1 MKIVLQ
7 RVTRALV
14 SVENSVVSEIGSGYV
29 LLVGVGQE
37 DTEDTVANM
46 AETVANLRIMPDENG
61 KMNRS
66 ILETHGEILVVS
78 QFTLYA
84 DTNRGRRPFFGNA
97 AEPEKAKQL
106 LRSFVSALSGFGIV
120 VKEGEFGAHMQVEL
134 VNDGPVTIVLE

>member
-14 SVENSVVSEIGSGYV
+14 SIENNVVSEIGAGYV

-37 DTEDTVANM
+37 DTEATLAEMV
-46 AETVANLRIMPDENG
+46 ETVANLRIMPDENG

-84 DTNRGRRPFFGNA
+84 DTSRGRRPFFGNA

>member
-1 MKIVLQ
+1 MKVVLQ

-14 SVENSVVSEIGSGYV
+14 SVENSVVSEIGAGYV
-29 LLVGVGQE
+29 LLVGIGQE
-37 DTEDTVANM
+37 DTEGTLAEM
-46 AETVANLRIMPDENG
+46 AETVANLRIMSDEND
-61 KMNRS
+61 KMNWS

-84 DTNRGRRPFFGNA
+84 DTSRGRRPFFGNA

-106 LRSFVSALSGFGIV
+106 LRSFVSAISGFGIV
-120 VKEGEFGAHMQVEL
+120 AKEGEFGAHMQVEL

>member
-1 MKIVLQ
+1 MVLQ

-14 SVENSVVSEIGSGYV
+14 SVENSVVSEIGAGYV
-29 LLVGVGQE
+29 LLVGIGQE
-37 DTEDTVANM
+37 DTEGTLAEM
-46 AETVANLRIMPDENG
+46 AETVANLRIMSDEND
-61 KMNRS
+61 KMNWS

-84 DTNRGRRPFFGNA
+84 DTSRGRRPFFGNA

-106 LRSFVSALSGFGIV
+106 LRSFVSAISGFGIV
-120 VKEGEFGAHMQVEL
+120 AKEGEFGAHMQVEL

>member
-14 SVENSVVSEIGSGYV
+14 SIENNVVSEIGAGYV

-37 DTEDTVANM
+37 DTEATLAEMV
-46 AETVANLRIMPDENG
+46 ETVANLRIMPDENG